1 MHLTW
6 ACHSSCLTKAII
18 ARVLVGGSNSSKDNN
33 INNHDIFTIV
43 VEKSETWVAR
53 RMENYR
59 NKNCI

>member
-33 INNHDIFTIV
+33 INNHDVFTIV
-43 VEKSETWVAR
+43 VEKGETS
-53 RMENYR
+53 
-59 NKNCI
+59 C